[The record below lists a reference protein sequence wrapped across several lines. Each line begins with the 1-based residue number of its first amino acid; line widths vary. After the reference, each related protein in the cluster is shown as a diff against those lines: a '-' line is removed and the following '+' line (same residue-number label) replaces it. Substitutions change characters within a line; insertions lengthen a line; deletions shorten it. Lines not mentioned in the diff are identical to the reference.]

1 MNENIYDINYNRL
14 GGWLLPPMLRKNK
27 TLRFVSVLLLP
38 IATLY
43 QFFLIY
49 RATKLYELTITP
61 QKCYLERLLNDR
73 YDSTLR
79 RIYIDDGQEKPPFY
93 IFQRPEL
100 KPKFIYKN
108 TENRPK
114 YIYTSGE
121 SGNLTDDF
129 VIYVPMGL
137 AFEEPEM
144 VSLVKVYKLAGTKF
158 KIQRF

>member
-1 MNENIYDINYNRL
+1 M
-14 GGWLLPPMLRKNK
+14 
-27 TLRFVSVLLLP
+27 
-38 IATLY
+38 
-43 QFFLIY
+43 
-49 RATKLYELTITP
+49 
-61 QKCYLERLLNDR
+61 NDR